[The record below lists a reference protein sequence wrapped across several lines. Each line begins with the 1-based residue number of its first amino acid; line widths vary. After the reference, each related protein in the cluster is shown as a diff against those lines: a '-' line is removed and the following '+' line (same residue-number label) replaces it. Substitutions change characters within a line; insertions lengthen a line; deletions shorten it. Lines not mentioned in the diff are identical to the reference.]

1 MVPALQALLLLR
13 GPRQGSCS
21 AADLPWT
28 GPQSCLTSLSCAGR
42 PRPAAEPACAAARLQ
57 EPCQSQAWMRRQF
70 ECPNQQQEVFKLPE
84 VIQSKANE
92 QYERD
97 VARMAGERPVAV
109 QLPYSSA

>member
-1 MVPALQALLLLR
+1 
-13 GPRQGSCS
+13 
-21 AADLPWT
+21 
-28 GPQSCLTSLSCAGR
+28 
-42 PRPAAEPACAAARLQ
+42 
-57 EPCQSQAWMRRQF
+57 MRRQF

-109 QLPYSSA
+109 QLPYSSARPVYAVWPATSAVVQLKPAIAQSAASAHLARACLC